1 MTQVPDGLPGPLPS
15 GPGPEEALLVA
26 SGRGDRRAF
35 EALYERFA
43 RPLMAFL
50 TTLSGDATE
59 AQDLVQE
66 TFVRAWRA
74 APRWE
79 PRGRASTWLFTIAR
93 HAASNWRAS
102 RGVRREAEA
111 HAEPRSASG
120 PAQPADLPAALERAV
135 RSLSEPLRLVFV
147 LARLHGRSLSEI
159 AEIAAIPEGT
169 VKSRLAAAEAFL
181 RKALTPHLKRTG
193 GGR

>member
-1 MTQVPDGLPGPLPS
+1 MPGSPPI
-15 GPGPEEALLVA
+15 GPEEALLLAV
-26 SGRGDRRAF
+26 GRGDARAF

-50 TTLSGDATE
+50 TALSGDATE

-93 HAASNWRAS
+93 HVAGNWRDQ
-102 RGVRREAEA
+102 RRVRAGAVA
-111 HAEPRSASG
+111 HAEPRAG
-120 PAQPADLPAALERAV
+120 GAPAHAAELPVALADAV
-135 RSLSEPLRLVFV
+135 AGLSEPLRTAFV
-147 LARLHGRSLSEI
+147 LARFHGRTL
-159 AEIAAIPEGT
+159 AEIAAIEGVAEGT
-169 VKSRLAAAEAFL
+169 VKSRLAAAEAAL
-181 RKALTPHLKRTG
+181 RKALTRHLRP
-193 GGR
+193 GRDPS

>member
-1 MTQVPDGLPGPLPS
+1 
-15 GPGPEEALLVA
+15 
-26 SGRGDRRAF
+26 
-35 EALYERFA
+35 
-43 RPLMAFL
+43 MAFL
-50 TTLSGDATE
+50 TTLAGDPSE

-102 RGVRREAEA
+102 RGVRRQAEA
-111 HAEPRSASG
+111 HALPRSAPGAES
-120 PAQPADLPAALERAV
+120 PSDLPAALAAAV
-135 RSLSEPLRLVFV
+135 QGLSEPLRVVFV
-147 LARLHGRSLSEI
+147 LARLHGCTLAET

-169 VKSRLAAAEAFL
+169 VKSRLAAAEAALRATLAPHL
-181 RKALTPHLKRTG
+181 RKDG
-193 GGR
+193 GDR